1 MKLNNKDIQKLKEKG
16 VDPSVILDLLL
27 EEEEDPGKAPE
38 TPKNEKPEKAPE
50 TPKNEKPEKAPEQT
64 PEKPMNEKPEKAPE
78 QKNDMQDQILKAIEK
93 LTGAVQTSNLLN
105 AGSTGPDV
113 DTTED
118 ILASIINPKGG
129 K

>member
-1 MKLNNKDIQKLKEKG
+1 MKLTNKDIQKLKDKG

-38 TPKNEKPEKAPE
+38 TPNNEKPEKAPE
-50 TPKNEKPEKAPEQT
+50 TPKNEKPEKAPV
-64 PEKPMNEKPEKAPE
+64 
-78 QKNDMQDQILKAIEK
+78 QKNDVQDQILKAIEK

-105 AGSTGPDV
+105 AGSDGPDV
-113 DTTED
+113 DTTEAA
-118 ILASIINPKGG
+118 LASIINPKGG

>member
-1 MKLNNKDIQKLKEKG
+1 MKLSNKDIQKLKEKG
-16 VDPSVILDLLL
+16 VDPSIILDLLL
-27 EEEEDPGKAPE
+27 EDDDQGQDPGTTPE
-38 TPKNEKPEKAPE
+38 TPKEEKTETPDQKKTE
-50 TPKNEKPEKAPEQT
+50 TPKEEKPD
-64 PEKPMNEKPEKAPE
+64 
-78 QKNDMQDQILKAIEK
+78 QKTDMQDQILKAIEK

-105 AGSTGPDV
+105 AGSAGPDV

>member
-38 TPKNEKPEKAPE
+38 TPM
-50 TPKNEKPEKAPEQT
+50 NEKPEKAPEQT

-105 AGSTGPDV
+105 AGSKGPDV
-113 DTTED
+113 DTTEAA
-118 ILASIINPKGG
+118 LASIINPKGG

>member
-1 MKLNNKDIQKLKEKG
+1 MKLTNKDIQKLKDKG

-38 TPKNEKPEKAPE
+38 TPKNEKQ
-50 TPKNEKPEKAPEQT
+50 EKAPEQT
-64 PEKPMNEKPEKAPE
+64 PEEKKPETYKDPDPITSEHIRQAT
-78 QKNDMQDQILKAIEK
+78 DVQDQILKAIEK

-105 AGSTGPDV
+105 AGSKGPDV
-113 DTTED
+113 DTTEAA
-118 ILASIINPKGG
+118 LASIINPKGG

>member
-27 EEEEDPGKAPE
+27 EEEQDPE
-38 TPKNEKPEKAPE
+38 TPEEKQEEKKPAAPE
-50 TPKNEKPEKAPEQT
+50 EKQEEK
-64 PEKPMNEKPEKAPE
+64 KPAAPE

>member
-1 MKLNNKDIQKLKEKG
+1 MKLSNKDIQKLKEKG

-27 EEEEDPGKAPE
+27 EEDLGAAPE
-38 TPKNEKPEKAPE
+38 TPEEKKQ
-50 TPKNEKPEKAPEQT
+50 EQT
-64 PEKPMNEKPEKAPE
+64 PEEKQEDKKPAAPE
-78 QKNDMQDQILKAIEK
+78 QKNDIQDQILKAIEK

>member
-1 MKLNNKDIQKLKEKG
+1 MKFTNADIKKLKEKG

-27 EEEEDPGKAPE
+27 EEEETPGAAPE
-38 TPKNEKPEKAPE
+38 TPEEKPEDKKPAAPEEKKPE
-50 TPKNEKPEKAPEQT
+50 TPKDPDPIT
-64 PEKPMNEKPEKAPE
+64 PEHIRQATEV
-78 QKNDMQDQILKAIEK
+78 QDQILKAIEK

-113 DTTED
+113 DTTEAV
-118 ILASIINPKGG
+118 LASIINPKGG

>member
-1 MKLNNKDIQKLKEKG
+1 MKLTNKDVKKLKEKG

-27 EEEEDPGKAPE
+27 EDDPEQDPG
-38 TPKNEKPEKAPE
+38 TKPEQ
-50 TPKNEKPEKAPEQT
+50 KPEEKPEQT
-64 PEKPMNEKPEKAPE
+64 PDRKPE
-78 QKNDMQDQILKAIEK
+78 QKPEQKPDQKTDMQDQILKAIEK

-113 DTTED
+113 DTTEAA
-118 ILASIINPKGG
+118 LASIINPKGG

>member
-1 MKLNNKDIQKLKEKG
+1 MKLNNKDIQKLKDKG

-50 TPKNEKPEKAPEQT
+50 TPKNEKPEKAPV
-64 PEKPMNEKPEKAPE
+64 
-78 QKNDMQDQILKAIEK
+78 QKNDVQDQILKAIEK

-105 AGSTGPDV
+105 AGSDGPDV
-113 DTTED
+113 DTTEAA
-118 ILASIINPKGG
+118 LASIINPKGG